1 MHSNTS
7 QTAEIMRST
16 VHTVFEEEE
25 NNLPNCAVLG
35 WGGGG
40 FTNLC
45 NSPQQDILVLFYLIF
60 IIYDNVFKG
69 IVSQDF
75 RWFQIILKDRSK
87 LLGVPLDA

>member
-25 NNLPNCAVLG
+25 NNLPNCAALG

-40 FTNLC
+40 GRGSTHQPHG
-45 NSPQQDILVLFYLIF
+45 SQQEPTGRGFS
-60 IIYDNVFKG
+60 N
-69 IVSQDF
+69 
-75 RWFQIILKDRSK
+75 IILYSQQRKSHK
-87 LLGVPLDA
+87 LY